1 MSLPNEDGLFSGWG
15 PFADGISDAE
25 RNARLDRLAAATW
38 AQGPDYAGLV
48 EAVKLTK
55 VHVRNVP
62 SLPTRFNALPEPIQA
77 AIQSAYDRS
86 A

>member
-1 MSLPNEDGLFSGWG
+1 MSLPNETGPFSGWG

-38 AQGPDYAGLV
+38 AQGPDYAGLC
-48 EAVKLTK
+48 EAVTLTK
-55 VHVRNVP
+55 VHMRAVP
-62 SLPTRFNALPEPIQA
+62 HLPSRFNALSEAAQT
-77 AIQSAYDRS
+77 AIQTAYDRG